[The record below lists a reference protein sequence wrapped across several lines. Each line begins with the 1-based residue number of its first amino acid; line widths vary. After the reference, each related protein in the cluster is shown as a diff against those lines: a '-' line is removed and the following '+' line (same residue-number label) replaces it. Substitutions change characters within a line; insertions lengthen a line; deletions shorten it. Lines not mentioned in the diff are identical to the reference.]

1 MSGIFRNSVLMAL
14 LALSSNLLA
23 QNPEGQLR
31 QAPLFSVFM
40 AIFTI
45 IVLFLGI
52 IIQKRWRD

>member
-1 MSGIFRNSVLMAL
+1 MSGIFRNTVLMAL

-31 QAPLFSVFM
+31 QAPLFSVLM
-40 AIFTI
+40 AIITI